1 MTTNWTGRTIVAA
14 GVLLLATAACEN
26 DETIAPAG
34 ATITLTANPAQVVL
48 VEGIQAV
55 PVTILATVR
64 NSNGSALPDQDVRFS
79 TTSGVLT
86 PQAGLPVS
94 TDNLGNATCTL
105 TGATTGPQI
114 TATSGTVT
122 ANITLTAATGQVAFI
137 TLSPSPLD
145 LVSCNDTF
153 DLTATAYDPGSV
165 GVSGVTIFFE
175 FVNTGAGAVSGTFN
189 PSSNVTDDNGE
200 ATTTL
205 TINSNTC
212 NSNCV
217 GKDCSTR
224 IRARDLG
231 VIIVSNEVTIN
242 DQILP

>member
-55 PVTILATVR
+55 PVTILRPCA
-64 NSNGSALPDQDVRFS
+64 NSNGSALPDQ
-79 TTSGVLT
+79 TSVLHDLGSPDAPGLAFRSAPTILET
-86 PQAGLPVS
+86 PPARLRGPR
-94 TDNLGNATCTL
+94 LGADHGHL
-105 TGATTGPQI
+105 G
-114 TATSGTVT
+114 TAT

-153 DLTATAYDPGSV
+153 DLTATAYTPSSV
-165 GVSGVTIFFE
+165 GG
-175 FVNTGAGAVSGTFN
+175 
-189 PSSNVTDDNGE
+189 
-200 ATTTL
+200 L
-205 TINSNTC
+205 
-212 NSNCV
+212 
-217 GKDCSTR
+217 R
-224 IRARDLG
+224 RDHL
-231 VIIVSNEVTIN
+231 
-242 DQILP
+242 L